1 MTEIACHRRRD
12 SFSTRYSL
20 DFISL
25 NLNLQNICQMMKSL
39 NTYLKRL
46 IICVKL
52 SVTCN
57 TAKLL
62 DQTKKIEIVN
72 SAFIQTEEKC

>member
-1 MTEIACHRRRD
+1 MSNDEI
-12 SFSTRYSL
+12 FKY
-20 DFISL
+20 IS
-25 NLNLQNICQMMKSL
+25 QE
-39 NTYLKRL
+39 TF